1 MLGNPDHLLECHDC
15 HKMVPDTGPCPHC
28 GSQYR
33 LKYPSVATRGRPT
46 PLLLGEQPDV
56 PVLYKFTEFRWALA
70 LRRSGCVR
78 VGTLGDFR
86 RVEAHEE
93 GIGDGGEGIAL
104 HQAGELWIPNTE
116 AANVGIGP
124 SSGFLKFTT
133 VGFHVTVDAFVL
145 CFAAKTDRT
154 AFPQYSATVEITNPL
169 AFCRAI
175 TGSLKASLPDIEFV
189 GIVPC
194 KYRPGGRS
202 RRIGLASTSG
212 IANLS
217 LLRANTNGVRLGT
230 RDPRLDQGP
239 INLTV
244 PALAK
249 LCRVLPPPPNG
260 QRRRRARPLPG

>member
-1 MLGNPDHLLECHDC
+1 
-15 HKMVPDTGPCPHC
+15 
-28 GSQYR
+28 
-33 LKYPSVATRGRPT
+33 
-46 PLLLGEQPDV
+46 LLLGEQPDV

-104 HQAGELWIPNTE
+104 HQAGEPWIPNTE

-145 CFAAKTDRT
+145 CFSAKTDRT

-194 KYRPGGRS
+194 KYGPRQIPADRVGVDEWYRKPVAFAGQYEW
-202 RRIGLASTSG
+202 
-212 IANLS
+212 
-217 LLRANTNGVRLGT
+217 RAAWST

-239 INLTV
+239 INLAV

-249 LCRVLPPPPNG
+249 LCRVLPPPPKG
-260 QRRRRARPLPG
+260 QRRRP